1 MKLTK
6 LLIFCF
12 SSLLFSI
19 ITMAQDVTVKGT
31 INDESGLPVP
41 GATIL
46 IKGTSKATASDF
58 DGKFQINVPSNGILT
73 ISFVGYNTVQEAV
86 NGRTQIEI
94 RLKPESQ
101 NLNEVVVVGYGTQ
114 KKSVVTGAISSIKAE
129 QIANLSVGLSTQV
142 LQGQAAGVT
151 VMAQSG
157 APGAG
162 AKVRIRGAG
171 SNGNS
176 DPIYVVDG
184 MRTSNIDFLDSNDI
198 EKMEILKDAASAAI
212 YGADGGNGVVMITTK
227 KGKSGSMKVTYSN
240 QFGFQSLRTKLEMM
254 NADQYVQWIDETKP
268 AGNRPSVA
276 EWKGK
281 EGTNWIDEAAEDAAP
296 MQHHTLQLAGG
307 NDVST
312 FLLSGNFFTQDGIF
326 GGDKTNFKRTTV
338 RFNSNHK
345 VSKYLEVGENFSLSV
360 NKRKAFTE
368 DDSFNGIMN
377 HAMLMDPVTPVFYP
391 KGTTL
396 PQHVQDALAAGKPI
410 PTNENGEYYGI
421 SNYVDGE
428 IANPIGQIA
437 IDHGLTQETKIIG
450 NVYANIKPFEGFVF
464 TTRYGIEQAFN
475 NYDDWTQK
483 YWWNATKENTT
494 NSKTYNQ
501 GIFKTWLFENFITY
515 SKTINKHEFS
525 AMVGMSAQDTEYR
538 YLNTRTAGMIKEG
551 DEWAPVGEAPVAGT
565 VSGNITPSS
574 MNSYFGRLTYSYDNK
589 YLFQASL
596 RNDNS
601 SLFAPDKRAGY
612 FPAVSAGWIISNEA
626 FWPIEQVNHLK
637 LRASWGE
644 NGSTSNI
651 GAGQWRAFITKDG
664 LKYPDVLGNYHP
676 VGELKALPNEDIT
689 WETTEQTDL
698 GFDVRAFDNRLTF
711 GFDYYKKI
719 TRDLLTPSSPPLST
733 GYPAPYANAGDVTNK
748 GFEIEAG
755 WRDSK
760 HQLKYGINLNLTTIK
775 NEVTYLNPLLTRVD
789 GASLPVL
796 GTVTSFELGK
806 PVWYFRGYKTNGIF
820 QNQAQ
825 VDAYKTSLGNVTT
838 WNPTPGEAIVV
849 DTNGDGDIT
858 DQDKTYIGD
867 PHHDLIIATTIDF
880 EYKGFD
886 LKFFV
891 QGAFGGENF
900 LALARVDNPKSNR
913 PSFFYTDRWTGE
925 GSTNSFP
932 KASYSDPILYTS
944 DLMVQD
950 ASYVKI
956 KQIQLGYNFKS
967 ELLDQIKVSNLRIY
981 ISLDDYFT
989 FTKYK
994 GIDPEVGSF
1003 SNNSQ
1008 GIDRGLYPNASR
1020 IMTGLSVTF

>member
-12 SSLLFSI
+12 SSLLFSVI
-19 ITMAQDVTVKGT
+19 AMAQDVTVNGVV
-31 INDESGLPVP
+31 NDESGMPVP

-46 IKGTSKATASDF
+46 IKGTNKATASDF
-58 DGKFQINVPSNGILT
+58 DGKFQISVPSNGTLSVT
-73 ISFVGYNTVQEAV
+73 FVGYNTVQEAV
-86 NGRTQIEI
+86 NGRTKIEI

-101 NLNEVVVVGYGTQ
+101 TLNEVVVVGYGTQ

-129 QIANLSVGLSTQV
+129 QISTLSVGLSTQV

-184 MRTSNIDFLDSNDI
+184 MRTGNIDFLDSNDI
-198 EKMEILKDAASAAI
+198 EKIEILKDAASAAI

-227 KGKSGSMKVTYSN
+227 KGKAGSMKISYSN
-240 QFGFQSLRTKLEMM
+240 QFGFQSLRTKLDMM
-254 NADQYVQWIDETKP
+254 NADQYVKWIDETKP
-268 AGNRPSVA
+268 PGNKPNVA
-276 EWKGK
+276 DWLGK

-307 NDVST
+307 NEVST

-345 VSKYLEVGENFSLSV
+345 VSKYLELGENFSLSV

-377 HAMLMDPVTPVFYP
+377 HAMLMDPLTPVFYP
-391 KGTTL
+391 NGTAL
-396 PQHVQDALAAGKPI
+396 PQHVQDALASGKVL
-410 PTNENGEYYGI
+410 TRNENGEYYGI
-421 SNYVDGE
+421 SNYIDGE

-437 IDHGLTQETKIIG
+437 IDHGLSQETKIIG
-450 NVYANIKPFEGFVF
+450 NVYANIKPFDGFVF
-464 TTRYGIEQAFN
+464 TSRYGIEQAFN
-475 NYDDWTQK
+475 NYDDWSQK
-483 YWWNATKENTT
+483 AWWNSTKENTT

-501 GIFKTWLFENFITY
+501 GIFKTWLFENFATY
-515 SKTINKHEFS
+515 SKTIGKHEFS
-525 AMVGMSAQDTEYR
+525 AMIGMSAQDTEYR
-538 YLNTRTAGMIKEG
+538 YLNTRTSGMIKEG
-551 DEWAPVGEAPVAGT
+551 DQWAPVGETPVDGT
-565 VSGNITPSS
+565 VSGNKTPSS

-612 FPAVSAGWIISNEA
+612 FPAVSAGWIISNES
-626 FWPIEQVNHLK
+626 FWAPETINHLK
-637 LRASWGE
+637 LRASWGQ

-651 GAGQWRAFITKDG
+651 AAGQWQAFITKDG
-664 LKYPDVLGNYHP
+664 LKYPDALGNYHT
-676 VGELKALPNEDIT
+676 VGELKALPNKDIT

-698 GFDVRAFDNRLTF
+698 GFDLRAFNNRLTF
-711 GFDYYKKI
+711 GFDYYKKV
-719 TRDLLTPSSPPLST
+719 TKDLLTPSSPPLST
-733 GYPAPYANAGDVTNK
+733 GYAAPYANAGDVTNK

-755 WRDSK
+755 WRETGR
-760 HQLKYGINLNLTTIK
+760 QFNYGINLNLTTIK
-775 NEVTYLNPLLTRVD
+775 NEVTFLNPLLTRVD
-789 GASLPVL
+789 GANLPVL

-806 PVWYFRGYKTNGIF
+806 PVWYFRGYKTDGIF

-825 VDAYKTSLGNVTT
+825 IDAYKTALGNVTT
-838 WNPTPGEAIVV
+838 WNPTPGEPVVV
-849 DTNGDGDIT
+849 DSNGDGDIT

-867 PHHDLIIATTIDF
+867 PHHDVIIATTIDF

-886 LKFFV
+886 LKIFA

-900 LALARVDNPKSNR
+900 LALARVDNPASNR

-932 KASYSDPILYTS
+932 KASYSDPIIYTS

-967 ELLDQIKVSNLRIY
+967 ELIKQIGMSGLRLY

-1020 IMTGLSVTF
+1020 IMTGLSVSF

>member
-12 SSLLFSI
+12 SSLLFSVI
-19 ITMAQDVTVKGT
+19 AMAQDVSVNGTV
-31 INDESGLPVP
+31 NDEAGMPVP

-46 IKGTSKATASDF
+46 IKGTNKATASDF
-58 DGKFQINVPSNGILT
+58 DGKFQINVPSNGTLT
-73 ISFVGYNTVQEAV
+73 ISFVGYNTVQEVV
-86 NGRTQIEI
+86 NGRTKIEI

-101 NLNEVVVVGYGTQ
+101 TLNEVVVVGYGTQ

-176 DPIYVVDG
+176 DPIYVIDG
-184 MRTSNIDFLDSNDI
+184 MRTGNIDFLDSNDI
-198 EKMEILKDAASAAI
+198 EKIEILKDAASAAI

-227 KGKSGSMKVTYSN
+227 KGKSGSMIVSYST
-240 QFGFQSLRTKLEMM
+240 QFGFQSLRTNLEMM
-254 NADQYVQWIDETKP
+254 NADQYVKWIDETKP
-268 AGNRPSVA
+268 PGNKPNVA
-276 EWKGK
+276 DWLGK
-281 EGTNWIDEAAEDAAP
+281 KGTNWIDEAAEDAAP

-326 GGDKTNFKRTTV
+326 GGDKTNFNRKTV
-338 RFNSNHK
+338 RINSNHK
-345 VSKYLEVGENFSLSV
+345 VSKYLEVGENLSISV

-368 DDSFNGIMN
+368 DDSYNGIMN
-377 HAMLMDPVTPVFYP
+377 HAMLMDPLTPVFYP
-391 KGTTL
+391 NGTPL
-396 PQHVQDALAAGKPI
+396 PQHVQDALAAGKVI
-410 PTNENGEYYGI
+410 IKNENGEYYGI
-421 SNYVDGE
+421 SNYIDGE

-437 IDHGLTQETKIIG
+437 IDNGQSQETKIIG

-475 NYDDWTQK
+475 NYDDWTK
-483 YWWNATKENTT
+483 KAWWNSTKENTT

-501 GIFKTWLFENFITY
+501 NIFKTWLFENFLTY
-515 SKTINKHEFS
+515 SKTIGKHEFS
-525 AMVGMSAQDTEYR
+525 AMIGMSAQETENR
-538 YLNTRTAGMIKEG
+538 YLNTRTSGMIKEG
-551 DEWAPVGEAPVAGT
+551 DQWAPVGETPVTGTIAG
-565 VSGNITPSS
+565 NKTPSS
-574 MNSYFGRLTYSYDNK
+574 MNSYFGRLTYSFDNK

-612 FPAVSAGWIISNEA
+612 FPAVSAGWIISNES
-626 FWPIEQVNHLK
+626 FWGTEAVNHLK
-637 LRASWGE
+637 LRASWGQ

-651 GAGQWRAFITKDG
+651 AAGQWQAFITKDG
-664 LKYPDVLGNYHP
+664 LKYPDALGNYHT
-676 VGELKALPNEDIT
+676 VGELKALPNKDIT
-689 WETTEQTDL
+689 WETTEQTDF
-698 GFDVRAFDNRLTF
+698 GFDVRAFNNKLTF
-711 GFDYYKKI
+711 GFDYYKKV
-719 TRDLLTPSSPPLST
+719 TKDLLTPSSPPLST
-733 GYPAPYANAGDVTNK
+733 GYAAPYANAGDVTNK

-755 WRDSK
+755 WRETG
-760 HQLKYGINLNLTTIK
+760 HELNYGINLNLTTIK

-789 GASLPVL
+789 GAILPVL

-806 PVWYFRGYKTNGIF
+806 PVWFFRGYKTDGIF

-825 VDAYKTSLGNVTT
+825 IDTYKSSLGNVTT
-838 WNPTPGEAIVV
+838 WSPTPGDPVVV
-849 DTNGDGDIT
+849 DANGDGDIT

-867 PHHDLIIATTIDF
+867 PHHDVIVSTTIDF

-886 LKFFV
+886 LKIFA

-900 LALARVDNPKSNR
+900 LALARVDNPASNR

-932 KASYSDPILYTS
+932 KASYSDPIIYTS

-956 KQIQLGYNFKS
+956 KQIQLGYNFKP
-967 ELLDQIKVSNLRIY
+967 ELIRQMKMTSLRLY

-1020 IMTGLSVTF
+1020 LMTGLSVTF